1 MDRSSHSLDHMKDHG
16 STASQIEAAEL
27 AAAQSEIQSRA
38 TRYIPAID
46 GLRAISVI
54 AVLMYHLSLSWWPGG
69 FLGVD
74 LFFVIS
80 GYVITR
86 LILDSI
92 ERSSALDLRKFYRS
106 RMRRLFPA
114 LLFMVVMTTLF
125 VGVWAPETIKRFVSD
140 LPYLF
145 TGMMNWALVAREQ
158 DYFSTIGRPPLLQHT
173 WSLAVEIQ
181 FYLLWPLILLFV
193 LRFFGKRRIPAF
205 ALFFALASG
214 TLLFLYSVKI
224 DADSQTSVSHVYFG
238 SDTHSIGLFLGAA
251 LAVRWIPRNFSANI
265 ASGAKNFIDGFGI
278 AAFIGLLSLFLFV
291 DPNDPTLYRI
301 AFPLTALFGC
311 LALMSV
317 VHPASRLAR
326 EITRAPLMWIGE
338 RSYGIYL
345 WHWVVFQVTR
355 PSVDLVG
362 EEWALYALRILIVFA
377 LADISYRWIEVPVR
391 NGAIEL
397 WVRGL
402 KYRTPAVR
410 LRQKSLVA
418 IAIAATLMATTTV
431 SINAIE
437 RSDLQDRRS
446 ASSASVNAGG
456 SRSDDPLASPQ
467 GINGKNGLWV
477 TGDSV
482 ILGIRSLL
490 EGYEPVDLVNAR
502 VGRQLSELID
512 VVAVD
517 VKSVPNS
524 IAILNVGNNGP
535 ISEESVTE
543 LFELLKNQPN
553 FVVVNAAVPR
563 GWRESNNEIVA
574 RVITRYPNARLVDWD
589 RISRDHPE
597 YFAPDGVHLVPTG
610 ANVYVASIL
619 EALEEIGY
627 RD

>member
-1 MDRSSHSLDHMKDHG
+1 MALTDPDLTTTLRS
-16 STASQIEAAEL
+16 E
-27 AAAQSEIQSRA
+27 
-38 TRYIPAID
+38 RYIPAID

-54 AVLMYHLSLSWWPGG
+54 AVLLYHLTLPWWPGG

-106 RMRRLFPA
+106 RIRRLFPA
-114 LLFMVVMTTLF
+114 LIFMVVMTTLF
-125 VGVWAPETIKRFVSD
+125 VGVWAPETVKRFVSD

-145 TGMMNWALVAREQ
+145 TGLMNWALVAREQ

-193 LRFFGKRRIPAF
+193 LRFFGKKRIPAF
-205 ALFFALASG
+205 ALLFALASG

-224 DADSQTSVSHVYFG
+224 DAESATSVSHVYFG

-251 LAVRWIPRNFSANI
+251 LAVRWIPRNFSADI
-265 ASGAKNFIDGFGI
+265 AKGAKDFIDGFGI
-278 AAFIGLLSLFLFV
+278 AAFLGLLSLFLFV

-311 LALMSV
+311 MALMSL

-326 EITRAPLMWIGE
+326 QFTRAPMMWIGE

-362 EEWALYALRILIVFA
+362 DDWALYALRILIVFA

-391 NGAIEL
+391 NGAVEL
-397 WVRGL
+397 WIKGL
-402 KYRTPAVR
+402 KYRTPVVR
-410 LRQKSLVA
+410 ARQKTFVA
-418 IAIAATLMATTTV
+418 IAIVATLAATTTV

-437 RSDLQDRRS
+437 STDVAAKKDQTTAQPSSSDF
-446 ASSASVNAGG
+446 
-456 SRSDDPLASPQ
+456 DPVASPNQ
-467 GINGKNGLWV
+467 KTGLWIA
-477 TGDSV
+477 GDSV

-490 EGYEPVDLVNAR
+490 ESYEPVDLINAR
-502 VGRQLSELID
+502 VGRQLPELID
-512 VVAVD
+512 VVRVD
-517 VKSVPNS
+517 VRSVPES
-524 IAILNVGNNGP
+524 IAIVNLGNNGA
-535 ISEESVTE
+535 IREEQVRE
-543 LFELLKNQPN
+543 LFELLKDQPY
-553 FVVVNAAVPR
+553 FIVVNAAVPR
-563 GWRESNNEIVA
+563 GWREANNEIIA
-574 RVITRYPNARLVDWD
+574 SMIDEYPNGRLVDWS
-589 RISRDHPE
+589 RISSDRPE

-610 ANVYVASIL
+610 ANVYVSAIL
-619 EALEEIGY
+619 EILAEIGY
-627 RD
+627 RE

>member
-1 MDRSSHSLDHMKDHG
+1 MALTDPEIATRSK
-16 STASQIEAAEL
+16 
-27 AAAQSEIQSRA
+27 SE
-38 TRYIPAID
+38 RYIPAID

-54 AVLMYHLSLSWWPGG
+54 AVLLYHLTLPWWPGG

-106 RMRRLFPA
+106 RIRRLFPA
-114 LLFMVVMTTLF
+114 LIFMVVTTTLF
-125 VGVWAPETIKRFVSD
+125 IGVWAPETVKRFVSD
-140 LPYLF
+140 LPFLF
-145 TGMMNWALVAREQ
+145 TGLMNWALVAREQ

-193 LRFFGKRRIPAF
+193 LRFFGKKRIPAF

-224 DADSQTSVSHVYFG
+224 DAESSSSVSHVYFG

-251 LAVRWIPRNFSANI
+251 LAVRWIPRNFSADI
-265 ASGAKNFIDGFGI
+265 EEGAKNFIDGFGI

-301 AFPLTALFGC
+301 AFPLTAIFGC
-311 LALMSV
+311 MALMSL

-326 EITRAPLMWIGE
+326 QFTRAPMMWIGE

-362 EEWALYALRILIVFA
+362 EDWALYSLRILIVFA

-397 WVRGL
+397 WIKGL
-402 KYRTPAVR
+402 KYRTPVVR
-410 LRQKSLVA
+410 ARQKSLVA
-418 IAIAATLMATTTV
+418 IAVVALFAATTTV

-437 RSDLQDRRS
+437 RSNDATDAAARS
-446 ASSASVNAGG
+446 VDENG
-456 SRSDDPLASPQ
+456 SGSDFDPVASP
-467 GINGKNGLWV
+467 NGKTGLWIA
-477 TGDSV
+477 GDSV

-490 EGYEPVDLVNAR
+490 EGYEPVDLINAR
-502 VGRQLSELID
+502 VGRQLPELID
-512 VVAVD
+512 VVRVD
-517 VKSVPNS
+517 VKSVPES
-524 IAILNVGNNGP
+524 IAIVNLGNNGA
-535 ISEESVTE
+535 ISEDRVRE
-543 LFELLKNQPN
+543 LFELLKDQPY

-563 GWRESNNEIVA
+563 GWREANNEIIA
-574 RVITRYPNARLVDWD
+574 SVIDEYPNGRLVDWD
-589 RISRDHPE
+589 RISTDRPE

-610 ANVYVASIL
+610 ANVYVSSIL
-619 EALEEIGY
+619 EVLEEIGY
-627 RD
+627 RE

>member
-1 MDRSSHSLDHMKDHG
+1 MALTDPEITTTSK
-16 STASQIEAAEL
+16 
-27 AAAQSEIQSRA
+27 SE
-38 TRYIPAID
+38 RYIPAID

-54 AVLMYHLSLSWWPGG
+54 AVLLYHLTLPWWPGG

-106 RMRRLFPA
+106 RIRRLFPA
-114 LLFMVVMTTLF
+114 LIFMVVTTTLF
-125 VGVWAPETIKRFVSD
+125 IGVWAPETVKRFVSD
-140 LPYLF
+140 LPFLF
-145 TGMMNWALVAREQ
+145 TGLMNWALVAREQ

-193 LRFFGKRRIPAF
+193 LRFFGKKRIPAF

-224 DADSQTSVSHVYFG
+224 DAESSSSVSHVYFG

-251 LAVRWIPRNFSANI
+251 LAVRWIPRNFSADI
-265 ASGAKNFIDGFGI
+265 EEGAKNFIDGFGI

-301 AFPLTALFGC
+301 AFPLTAIFGC
-311 LALMSV
+311 MALMSL

-326 EITRAPLMWIGE
+326 QFTRAPMMWIGE

-362 EEWALYALRILIVFA
+362 EDWALYSLRILIVFA

-397 WVRGL
+397 WIKGL
-402 KYRTPAVR
+402 KYRTPVVR
-410 LRQKSLVA
+410 ARQKSLVA
-418 IAIAATLMATTTV
+418 IAVVALFAATTTV

-437 RSDLQDRRS
+437 RSNDATDAAARS
-446 ASSASVNAGG
+446 VDENSVG
-456 SRSDDPLASPQ
+456 SDFDPVASP
-467 GINGKNGLWV
+467 NGKTGLWIA
-477 TGDSV
+477 GDSV

-490 EGYEPVDLVNAR
+490 EGYEPVDLINAR
-502 VGRQLSELID
+502 VGRQLPELID
-512 VVAVD
+512 VVRVD
-517 VKSVPNS
+517 VKSVPES
-524 IAILNVGNNGP
+524 IAIVNLGNNGA
-535 ISEESVTE
+535 ISEDRVRE
-543 LFELLKNQPN
+543 LFELLKDQPY

-563 GWRESNNEIVA
+563 GWREANNEIITS
-574 RVITRYPNARLVDWD
+574 VIDEYPNGRLVDWD
-589 RISRDHPE
+589 RISTDRPE

-610 ANVYVASIL
+610 ANVYVSSIL
-619 EALEEIGY
+619 EVLEEIGY
-627 RD
+627 RE

>member
-1 MDRSSHSLDHMKDHG
+1 MSLVD
-16 STASQIEAAEL
+16 
-27 AAAQSEIQSRA
+27 SEIRS
-38 TRYIPAID
+38 TTKSERYIPAID

-54 AVLMYHLSLSWWPGG
+54 AVLMYHLTLPWWPGG

-106 RMRRLFPA
+106 RIRRLFPA
-114 LLFMVVMTTLF
+114 LIFMVVTTTLF
-125 VGVWAPETIKRFVSD
+125 IGVWAPETVRRFVSD

-145 TGMMNWALVAREQ
+145 SGVMNWALVAREQ
-158 DYFSTIGRPPLLQHT
+158 DYFATIGRPPLLQHT

-193 LRFFGKRRIPAF
+193 LRFFGKKRIPAF
-205 ALFFALASG
+205 ALLFALTSG

-224 DADSQTSVSHVYFG
+224 DSESASSVSHVYFG
-238 SDTHSIGLFLGAA
+238 TDTHSIGLFLGAA
-251 LAVRWIPRNFSANI
+251 LAVRWIPRNFSADVEP
-265 ASGAKNFIDGFGI
+265 GAKNFIDGFGI
-278 AAFIGLLSLFLFV
+278 AAFIGILALFLFV

-301 AFPLTALFGC
+301 AFPLTAIFGC
-311 LALMSV
+311 MTLMSL

-326 EITRAPLMWIGE
+326 HITRAPMMWIGE

-362 EEWALYALRILIVFA
+362 EDWALYSLRILIVFA

-391 NGAIEL
+391 NGAVEL
-397 WVRGL
+397 WLRGL

-410 LRQKSLVA
+410 TRQKTLVA
-418 IAIAATLMATTTV
+418 LAVVVTLSATTTV

-437 RSDLQDRRS
+437 RADITTAR
-446 ASSASVNAGG
+446 SVNGDLGASEG
-456 SRSDDPLASPQ
+456 STSEFDPVASP
-467 GINGKNGLWV
+467 NEKTGLWIA
-477 TGDSV
+477 GDSV

-490 EGYEPVDLVNAR
+490 EGYEPVELINAR
-502 VGRQLSELID
+502 VGRQLPELIE
-512 VVAVD
+512 VVGVD
-517 VKSVPNS
+517 AKSVPNS
-524 IAILNVGNNGP
+524 IAVINLGNNGA
-535 ISEESVTE
+535 ISEDSVRT
-543 LFELLKNQPN
+543 LFELLENQP
-553 FVVVNAAVPR
+553 FFIVVNAAVPR
-563 GWRESNNEIVA
+563 GWRDSNNEIIA
-574 RVITRYPNARLVDWD
+574 RVIDEYSNGRLVDWD
-589 RISRDHPE
+589 RISTDRPE

-610 ANVYVASIL
+610 ANVYVSAIL
-619 EALEEIGY
+619 EALENVGY
-627 RD
+627 RE

>member
-1 MDRSSHSLDHMKDHG
+1 VNSDGLTRSP
-16 STASQIEAAEL
+16 
-27 AAAQSEIQSRA
+27 
-38 TRYIPAID
+38 RYIPAID
-46 GLRAISVI
+46 GLRAISVA
-54 AVLMYHLSLSWWPGG
+54 AVLLYHLTLPWWPGG

-106 RMRRLFPA
+106 RIRRLFPA
-114 LLFMVVMTTLF
+114 LIFMVVTTTLF
-125 VGVWAPETIKRFVSD
+125 IGVWAPETVRRFVSD

-145 TGMMNWALVAREQ
+145 TGVMNWALVAREQ

-181 FYLLWPLILLFV
+181 FYILWPLILLFV
-193 LRFFGKRRIPAF
+193 LRFFGKKRIPAF
-205 ALFFALASG
+205 ALLFALTSG

-224 DADSQTSVSHVYFG
+224 DAESASSVSHVYFG
-238 SDTHSIGLFLGAA
+238 TDTHSIGLFLGAA

-265 ASGAKNFIDGFGI
+265 ARGARTFIDGFGVI
-278 AAFIGLLSLFLFV
+278 AFAGLLALFLFV

-301 AFPLTALFGC
+301 AFPLTAIFGC
-311 LALMSV
+311 MALMSI

-326 EITRAPLMWIGE
+326 LMTRSPMLWIGE

-362 EEWALYALRILIVFA
+362 EDWALYALRILIVFA

-391 NGAIEL
+391 NGAVEL
-397 WVRGL
+397 WIKGL

-410 LRQKSLVA
+410 TRQKSFVA
-418 IAIAATLMATTTV
+418 ISIILALSATTTV

-437 RSDLQDRRS
+437 RADLVARSTASGLDSSGELEESPIGSDF
-446 ASSASVNAGG
+446 
-456 SRSDDPLASPQ
+456 DPLPSP
-467 GINGKNGLWV
+467 NEKTGLWV

-490 EGYEPVDLVNAR
+490 ESYEPVDLINAR

-512 VVAVD
+512 VVRVD
-517 VKSVPNS
+517 VRSVPKS
-524 IAILNVGNNGP
+524 IAILNVGNNGA
-535 ISEESVTE
+535 IQEESVRE
-543 LFELLKNQPN
+543 LFDSLKGQPY
-553 FVVVNAAVPR
+553 FIVVNAAVPR
-563 GWRESNNEIVA
+563 GWRDSNNEITA
-574 RVITRYPNARLVDWD
+574 RVISEYPNGRMVDWAQISMD
-589 RISRDHPE
+589 RPE
-597 YFAPDGVHLVPTG
+597 FFAPDGVHLVPTG
-610 ANVYVASIL
+610 ANAYVSSIL
-619 EALEEIGY
+619 EVLEEIGY
-627 RD
+627 RE

>member
-1 MDRSSHSLDHMKDHG
+1 MALTDPDITTTRL
-16 STASQIEAAEL
+16 
-27 AAAQSEIQSRA
+27 SE
-38 TRYIPAID
+38 RYIPAID

-54 AVLMYHLSLSWWPGG
+54 AVLLYHLTLPWWPGG

-106 RMRRLFPA
+106 RIRRLFPA
-114 LLFMVVMTTLF
+114 LIFMVVTTTLF
-125 VGVWAPETIKRFVSD
+125 IGVWAPETVKRFVSD
-140 LPYLF
+140 LPFLF
-145 TGMMNWALVAREQ
+145 TGLMNWALVAREQ

-193 LRFFGKRRIPAF
+193 LRFFGKKRIPAF

-224 DADSQTSVSHVYFG
+224 DAESSSSVSHVYFG

-251 LAVRWIPRNFSANI
+251 LAVRWIPRNFSADI
-265 ASGAKNFIDGFGI
+265 EEGAKNFIDGFGI

-301 AFPLTALFGC
+301 AFPLTAIFGC
-311 LALMSV
+311 MALMSL

-326 EITRAPLMWIGE
+326 QFTRAPMMWIGE

-362 EEWALYALRILIVFA
+362 EDWALYSLRILIVFA

-397 WVRGL
+397 WIKGL
-402 KYRTPAVR
+402 KYRTPVVR
-410 LRQKSLVA
+410 ARQKSLVA
-418 IAIAATLMATTTV
+418 IAVVALFAATTTV

-437 RSDLQDRRS
+437 RSNDATDAAARS
-446 ASSASVNAGG
+446 VDENG
-456 SRSDDPLASPQ
+456 SGSDFDPVASP
-467 GINGKNGLWV
+467 NGKTGLWIA
-477 TGDSV
+477 GDSV

-490 EGYEPVDLVNAR
+490 EGYEPVDLINAR
-502 VGRQLSELID
+502 VGRQLPELID
-512 VVAVD
+512 VVRVD
-517 VKSVPNS
+517 VKSVPES
-524 IAILNVGNNGP
+524 IAIVNLGNNGA
-535 ISEESVTE
+535 ISEDRVRE
-543 LFELLKNQPN
+543 LFELLKNQPY

-563 GWRESNNEIVA
+563 GWREANNEIITS
-574 RVITRYPNARLVDWD
+574 VIDEYPNGRLVDWD
-589 RISRDHPE
+589 RISTDRPE

-610 ANVYVASIL
+610 ANVYVSSIL
-619 EALEEIGY
+619 EVLEEIGY
-627 RD
+627 RK

>member
-1 MDRSSHSLDHMKDHG
+1 VSFNDPEVT
-16 STASQIEAAEL
+16 STSK
-27 AAAQSEIQSRA
+27 SE
-38 TRYIPAID
+38 RYIPAID

-54 AVLMYHLSLSWWPGG
+54 AVLLYHLTLPWWPGG

-106 RMRRLFPA
+106 RIRRLFPA
-114 LLFMVVMTTLF
+114 LIFMVVTTTLF
-125 VGVWAPETIKRFVSD
+125 IGVWAPETVKRFVSD
-140 LPYLF
+140 LPFLF
-145 TGMMNWALVAREQ
+145 TGLMNWALVAREQ

-193 LRFFGKRRIPAF
+193 LRFFGKKRIPAF

-224 DADSQTSVSHVYFG
+224 DAESSSSVSHVYFG

-251 LAVRWIPRNFSANI
+251 LAVRWIPRNFSADI
-265 ASGAKNFIDGFGI
+265 EEGAKNFIDGFGI

-301 AFPLTALFGC
+301 AFPLTAIFGC
-311 LALMSV
+311 MALMSL

-326 EITRAPLMWIGE
+326 QFTRAPMMWIGE

-362 EEWALYALRILIVFA
+362 EDWALYSLRILIVFA

-397 WVRGL
+397 WIKGL
-402 KYRTPAVR
+402 KYRTPVVR
-410 LRQKSLVA
+410 ARQKSLVA
-418 IAIAATLMATTTV
+418 IAVVALFAATTTV

-437 RSDLQDRRS
+437 RSNDATDAAARS
-446 ASSASVNAGG
+446 VDENG
-456 SRSDDPLASPQ
+456 SGSDFDPVASP
-467 GINGKNGLWV
+467 NGKTGLWIA
-477 TGDSV
+477 GDSV

-490 EGYEPVDLVNAR
+490 EGYEPVDLINAR
-502 VGRQLSELID
+502 VGRQLPELID
-512 VVAVD
+512 VVRVD
-517 VKSVPNS
+517 VKSVPES
-524 IAILNVGNNGP
+524 IAIVNLGNNGA
-535 ISEESVTE
+535 ISEDRVRE
-543 LFELLKNQPN
+543 LFELLKNQPY

-563 GWRESNNEIVA
+563 GWREANNEIITS
-574 RVITRYPNARLVDWD
+574 VIDEYPNGRLVDWD
-589 RISRDHPE
+589 RISTDRPE

-610 ANVYVASIL
+610 ANVYVSSIL
-619 EALEEIGY
+619 EVLEEIGY
-627 RD
+627 RE

>member
-1 MDRSSHSLDHMKDHG
+1 MALTDPEVTT
-16 STASQIEAAEL
+16 TAK
-27 AAAQSEIQSRA
+27 SE
-38 TRYIPAID
+38 RYIPAID

-54 AVLMYHLSLSWWPGG
+54 AVLMYHLTLAWWPGG

-106 RMRRLFPA
+106 RIRRLFPA
-114 LLFMVVMTTLF
+114 LIFMVVATTLF
-125 VGVWAPETIKRFVSD
+125 ISVWAPETVRRFVSD

-145 TGMMNWALVAREQ
+145 TGVMNWALVAREQ

-193 LRFFGKRRIPAF
+193 LRFFGKKRIPAF
-205 ALFFALASG
+205 ALLFALTSG

-224 DADSQTSVSHVYFG
+224 DAESASSVSHVYFG
-238 SDTHSIGLFLGAA
+238 TDTHSIGLFLGAA
-251 LAVRWIPRNFSANI
+251 LAVRWIPRNFSPDI
-265 ASGAKNFIDGFGI
+265 APGARNFIDGFGI

-301 AFPLTALFGC
+301 AFPLTAIFGC
-311 LALMSV
+311 MALMSI

-326 EITRAPLMWIGE
+326 QITRAPMMWIGE

-362 EEWALYALRILIVFA
+362 ADWALYALRILIVFA

-410 LRQKSLVA
+410 LRQKVLVA
-418 IAIAATLMATTTV
+418 VTLLVTLTTTTTV

-437 RSDLQDRRS
+437 RSDHAQARDAQS
-446 ASSASVNAGG
+446 ATSSEVTNPIG
-456 SRSDDPLASPQ
+456 SELDPIPSA
-467 GINGKNGLWV
+467 NGKTGLWI

-490 EGYEPVDLVNAR
+490 EEYEPVDLINAR
-502 VGRQLSELID
+502 VGRQLSELIEVVRID
-512 VVAVD
+512 VAN
-517 VKSVPNS
+517 VPES
-524 IAILNVGNNGP
+524 IAILNLGNNGA
-535 ISEESVTE
+535 IQEESVRE
-543 LFELLKNQPN
+543 LFELLKAQPY
-553 FVVVNAAVPR
+553 FIVVNAAVPR
-563 GWRESNNEIVA
+563 GWRATNNEIVS
-574 RVITRYPNARLVDWD
+574 RVISDYPNARLVDWD
-589 RISRDHPE
+589 QISMGRPE

-610 ANVYVASIL
+610 ANAYVSAIL
-619 EALEEIGY
+619 EVLEEVGY
-627 RD
+627 RE

>member
-1 MDRSSHSLDHMKDHG
+1 MALTDPDITTTLRS
-16 STASQIEAAEL
+16 E
-27 AAAQSEIQSRA
+27 
-38 TRYIPAID
+38 RYIPAID

-54 AVLMYHLSLSWWPGG
+54 AVLLYHLTLPWWPGG

-106 RMRRLFPA
+106 RIRRLFPA
-114 LLFMVVMTTLF
+114 LIFMVVMTTLF
-125 VGVWAPETIKRFVSD
+125 VGVWAPETVKRFVSD

-145 TGMMNWALVAREQ
+145 TGLMNWALVAREQ

-193 LRFFGKRRIPAF
+193 LRFFGKKRIPAF
-205 ALFFALASG
+205 ALLFALASG

-224 DADSQTSVSHVYFG
+224 DAESATSVSHVYFG

-251 LAVRWIPRNFSANI
+251 LAVRWIPRNFSADI
-265 ASGAKNFIDGFGI
+265 AKGAKDFIDGFGV
-278 AAFIGLLSLFLFV
+278 AAFLGLLSLFLFV

-301 AFPLTALFGC
+301 AFPLTAIFGC
-311 LALMSV
+311 MALMSL

-326 EITRAPLMWIGE
+326 QFTRAPMMWIGE

-362 EEWALYALRILIVFA
+362 EDWALYALRILIVFA

-391 NGAIEL
+391 NGAVEL
-397 WVRGL
+397 WIKGL
-402 KYRTPAVR
+402 KYRTPVVR
-410 LRQKSLVA
+410 ARQKTLVA
-418 IAIAATLMATTTV
+418 IAIVATLAATTTV

-437 RSDLQDRRS
+437 STDVAAKRDQTTAQPSSSDF
-446 ASSASVNAGG
+446 
-456 SRSDDPLASPQ
+456 DPVASPNQ
-467 GINGKNGLWV
+467 KTGLWIA
-477 TGDSV
+477 GDSV

-490 EGYEPVDLVNAR
+490 ESYEPVDLINAR
-502 VGRQLSELID
+502 VGRQLPELID
-512 VVAVD
+512 VVRVD
-517 VKSVPNS
+517 VRSVPES
-524 IAILNVGNNGP
+524 IAIVNLGNNGA
-535 ISEESVTE
+535 IREESVRE
-543 LFELLKNQPN
+543 LFELLKDQPN
-553 FVVVNAAVPR
+553 FIVVNAAVPR
-563 GWRESNNEIVA
+563 GWREANNEIIA
-574 RVITRYPNARLVDWD
+574 SMIDEYPNGRLVDWS
-589 RISRDHPE
+589 RISTDRPE

-610 ANVYVASIL
+610 ANVYVSAIL
-619 EALEEIGY
+619 EVLEEIGY
-627 RD
+627 RE

>member
-1 MDRSSHSLDHMKDHG
+1 MALTDPEITTTSK
-16 STASQIEAAEL
+16 
-27 AAAQSEIQSRA
+27 SE
-38 TRYIPAID
+38 RYIPAID

-54 AVLMYHLSLSWWPGG
+54 AVLLYHLTLPWWPGG

-106 RMRRLFPA
+106 RIRRLFPA
-114 LLFMVVMTTLF
+114 LIFMVVTTTLF
-125 VGVWAPETIKRFVSD
+125 IGVWAPETVKRFVSD
-140 LPYLF
+140 LPFLF
-145 TGMMNWALVAREQ
+145 TGLMNWALVAREQ

-193 LRFFGKRRIPAF
+193 LRFFGKKRIPAF

-224 DADSQTSVSHVYFG
+224 DAESSSSVSHVYFG

-251 LAVRWIPRNFSANI
+251 LAVRWIPRNFSADI
-265 ASGAKNFIDGFGI
+265 EEGAKNFIDGFGI

-301 AFPLTALFGC
+301 AFPLTAIFGC
-311 LALMSV
+311 MALMSL

-326 EITRAPLMWIGE
+326 QFTRAPMMWIGE

-362 EEWALYALRILIVFA
+362 EDWALYSLRILIVFA

-397 WVRGL
+397 WIKGL
-402 KYRTPAVR
+402 KYRTPVVR
-410 LRQKSLVA
+410 ARQKSLVA
-418 IAIAATLMATTTV
+418 IAVVALFAATTTV

-437 RSDLQDRRS
+437 RSNDATDAAARS
-446 ASSASVNAGG
+446 VDENG
-456 SRSDDPLASPQ
+456 SGSDFDPVASP
-467 GINGKNGLWV
+467 NGKTGLWIA
-477 TGDSV
+477 GDSV

-490 EGYEPVDLVNAR
+490 EGYEPVDLINAR
-502 VGRQLSELID
+502 VGRQLPELID
-512 VVAVD
+512 VVRVD
-517 VKSVPNS
+517 VKSVPES
-524 IAILNVGNNGP
+524 IAIVNLGNNGA
-535 ISEESVTE
+535 ISEDRVRE
-543 LFELLKNQPN
+543 LFELLKNQPY

-563 GWRESNNEIVA
+563 GWREANNEIITS
-574 RVITRYPNARLVDWD
+574 VIDEYPNGRLVDWD
-589 RISRDHPE
+589 RISTDRPE

-610 ANVYVASIL
+610 ANVYVSSIL
-619 EALEEIGY
+619 EVLEDIGY
-627 RD
+627 RE

>member
-1 MDRSSHSLDHMKDHG
+1 MALTDPEITTTSK
-16 STASQIEAAEL
+16 
-27 AAAQSEIQSRA
+27 SE
-38 TRYIPAID
+38 RYIPAID

-54 AVLMYHLSLSWWPGG
+54 AVLLYHLTLPWWPGG

-106 RMRRLFPA
+106 RIRRLFPA
-114 LLFMVVMTTLF
+114 LIFMVVTTTLF
-125 VGVWAPETIKRFVSD
+125 IGVWAPETVKRFVSD
-140 LPYLF
+140 LPFLF
-145 TGMMNWALVAREQ
+145 TGLMNWALVAREQ

-193 LRFFGKRRIPAF
+193 LRFFGKKRIPAF

-224 DADSQTSVSHVYFG
+224 DAESSSSVSHVYFG

-251 LAVRWIPRNFSANI
+251 LAVRWIPRNFSADI
-265 ASGAKNFIDGFGI
+265 EEGAKNFIDGFGI

-301 AFPLTALFGC
+301 AFPLTAIFGC
-311 LALMSV
+311 MALMSL

-326 EITRAPLMWIGE
+326 QFTRAPMMWIGE

-362 EEWALYALRILIVFA
+362 EDWALYSLRILIVFA

-397 WVRGL
+397 WIKGL
-402 KYRTPAVR
+402 KYRTPVVR
-410 LRQKSLVA
+410 ARQKSLVA
-418 IAIAATLMATTTV
+418 IAVVALFAATTTV

-437 RSDLQDRRS
+437 RSNDATDAAARS
-446 ASSASVNAGG
+446 VDANG
-456 SRSDDPLASPQ
+456 SGSDFDPVASP
-467 GINGKNGLWV
+467 NGKTGLWIA
-477 TGDSV
+477 GDSV

-490 EGYEPVDLVNAR
+490 EGYEPVDLINAR
-502 VGRQLSELID
+502 VGRQLPELID
-512 VVAVD
+512 VVRVD
-517 VKSVPNS
+517 VKSVPES
-524 IAILNVGNNGP
+524 IAIVNLGNNGA
-535 ISEESVTE
+535 ISEDRVRE
-543 LFELLKNQPN
+543 LFELLKNQPY

-563 GWRESNNEIVA
+563 GWREANNEIITS
-574 RVITRYPNARLVDWD
+574 VIDEYPNGRLVDWD
-589 RISRDHPE
+589 RISTDRPE

-610 ANVYVASIL
+610 ANVYVSSIL
-619 EALEEIGY
+619 EVLEDIGY
-627 RD
+627 RE

>member
-1 MDRSSHSLDHMKDHG
+1 MALTDPDITTTSK
-16 STASQIEAAEL
+16 
-27 AAAQSEIQSRA
+27 SE
-38 TRYIPAID
+38 RYIPAID

-54 AVLMYHLSLSWWPGG
+54 AVLLYHLTLPWWPGG

-106 RMRRLFPA
+106 RIRRLFPA
-114 LLFMVVMTTLF
+114 LIFMVVTTTLF
-125 VGVWAPETIKRFVSD
+125 VGVWAPETVKRFVSD

-145 TGMMNWALVAREQ
+145 TGLMNWALVAREQ
-158 DYFSTIGRPPLLQHT
+158 DYFATIGRPPLLQHT

-193 LRFFGKRRIPAF
+193 LRFFGKKRIPAF

-224 DADSQTSVSHVYFG
+224 DAESATSVSHVYFG

-251 LAVRWIPRNFSANI
+251 LAVRWIPRNFSAEI
-265 ASGAKNFIDGFGI
+265 APGAKNFIDGFGI
-278 AAFIGLLSLFLFV
+278 AAFVGLLSLFLFV

-301 AFPLTALFGC
+301 AFPLTAIFGC
-311 LALMSV
+311 MALMSL

-326 EITRAPLMWIGE
+326 QVTRAPMMWIGE

-362 EEWALYALRILIVFA
+362 EDWALYALRILIVFA

-391 NGAIEL
+391 NGAVEL
-397 WVRGL
+397 WVKGL
-402 KYRTPAVR
+402 KYRTPVVR
-410 LRQKSLVA
+410 ARQKALVL
-418 IAIAATLMATTTV
+418 IAIIATLAATTTV

-437 RSDLQDRRS
+437 RTNQEV
-446 ASSASVNAGG
+446 AAAQSSAATGG
-456 SRSDDPLASPQ
+456 SDFDPVASPNQ
-467 GINGKNGLWV
+467 KTGLWIA
-477 TGDSV
+477 GDSV

-490 EGYEPVDLVNAR
+490 EGYEPVELINAR
-502 VGRQLSELID
+502 VGRQLPELID
-512 VVAVD
+512 VVRVD
-517 VKSVPNS
+517 VRSVPES
-524 IAILNVGNNGP
+524 IAIVNLGNNGA
-535 ISEESVTE
+535 ITEEKVRE
-543 LFELLKNQPN
+543 LFELLKDQPY
-553 FVVVNAAVPR
+553 FIVVNAAVPR
-563 GWRESNNEIVA
+563 GWREANNEIIA
-574 RVITRYPNARLVDWD
+574 SLIDQYPNGRLVDWD
-589 RISRDHPE
+589 RISTDRPE

-610 ANVYVASIL
+610 ANVYVSSIL
-619 EALEEIGY
+619 EVLEEIGY
-627 RD
+627 RE

>member
-1 MDRSSHSLDHMKDHG
+1 MT
-16 STASQIEAAEL
+16 STLPQSEAAEL
-27 AAAQSEIQSRA
+27 AAAQDEIRSRA

-54 AVLMYHLSLSWWPGG
+54 AVLMYHLSLPWWPGG

-125 VGVWAPETIKRFVSD
+125 VGVWAPETIRRFVSD
-140 LPYLF
+140 LPFLF
-145 TGMMNWALVAREQ
+145 TGMMNWALVARQQ

-193 LRFFGKRRIPAF
+193 LRFFGKKRIPAF

-224 DADSQTSVSHVYFG
+224 DAESQTSVSHVYFG

-251 LAVRWIPRNFSANI
+251 LAVRWIPRNFSSNI
-265 ASGAKNFIDGFGI
+265 ATGAKNFIDGFGI
-278 AAFIGLLSLFLFV
+278 AAFVGLISLFLFV

-362 EEWALYALRILIVFA
+362 EQWALYALRILIVFA

-418 IAIAATLMATTTV
+418 IAIAMTLMATTTV
-431 SINAIE
+431 SISAIE
-437 RSDLQDRRS
+437 RSDLKDRLGVIDSGEGSEASQDGS
-446 ASSASVNAGG
+446 TSNSNEPIASGQAV
-456 SRSDDPLASPQ
+456 
-467 GINGKNGLWV
+467 NGKSGLWV

-502 VGRQLSELID
+502 VGRQLGELID
-512 VVAVD
+512 VVQID

-524 IAILNVGNNGP
+524 IAILNVGNNGA
-535 ISEESVTE
+535 ISEESVVE

-563 GWRESNNEIVA
+563 GWRDSNNEIVA
-574 RVITRYPNARLVDWD
+574 RVIARYPNARLVDWD

-619 EALEEIGY
+619 EVLEEIGY
-627 RD
+627 RE